1 MTAQRL
7 QNLDLSTLRSFI
19 TIAETGS
26 MTRAAGRLFMT
37 QSAIS
42 MQIKRLENTL
52 GLTVFER
59 SAQGMTTTSE
69 GEQLLYFANQ
79 LLAINDEAM
88 GRLTS
93 PDYEGQIRLGAPGDV
108 IYPYIPGTLK
118 DFSRDFP
125 RVQIKLSSGPTVNLK
140 KQFKQGLLDVVLTTE
155 ADAGAGGR
163 IISTQPL
170 VWTGATDGNA
180 WKKRPLPL
188 GISKN
193 CAFRTSVVRA
203 LEEADLDWIDVVASE
218 DDTAA
223 MAMVSADLCV
233 SAELA
238 YVEGSGR
245 TSIDHGGLLPE
256 LPEFSI
262 VLYSSD
268 SPGNHL
274 GQTLVDY
281 LLRVFN

>member
-1 MTAQRL
+1 MTGNRL
-7 QNLDLSTLRSFI
+7 QNLDLSTLRSFT

-42 MQIKRLENTL
+42 MQIKRLEASL

-69 GEQLLYFANQ
+69 GEQLLHFASQ
-79 LLAINDEAM
+79 LLSINDEAM

-93 PDYEGQIRLGAPGDV
+93 PDYEGQIRLGAPCDV
-108 IYPYIPGTLK
+108 IYPHIPGILK

-140 KQFKQGLLDVVLTTE
+140 KQYKQGLLDVVLTTE
-155 ADAGAGGR
+155 TDASPGGR
-163 IISTQPL
+163 IISKQSL
-170 VWTGATDGNA
+170 VWTGAVDGNA

-188 GISKN
+188 GISRN
-193 CAFRTSVVRA
+193 CAFRASVTRA
-203 LEEADLDWIDVVASE
+203 LDEADLEWTDVVASE
-218 DDTAA
+218 DDTAGL
-223 MAMVSADLCV
+223 AMVSADLCV
-233 SAELA
+233 AAELA
-238 YVEGSGR
+238 NVQGSGR
-245 TSIDHGGLLPE
+245 AAIDHGGQLPE

-262 VLYSSD
+262 VLYSSNTAE
-268 SPGNHL
+268 NHL

-281 LLRVFN
+281 MVRVFN